1 MKLTNKIAIITG
13 GNRGIGA
20 AATRLFAEEGAKVVV
35 TYSNEETKQAA
46 TDVVQGIDAMA
57 IRCDVTDRSQ
67 VRNLIDQTL
76 TSFGKLDILVNN
88 AGVMGAHS
96 VDALD
101 EALVQNNMQVNVAG
115 PVLCTA
121 LAIEHLIASKGVII
135 NTSSIVGLSP
145 SLVNDIYTATKHAL
159 VGLTRS
165 WALKFGP
172 KGVRVNAV
180 APGPITTDLLAPLP
194 RETLDKMKSLCPLG
208 RLGKPEEIAQTMLFL
223 ASDMSS
229 YINGQTIVVDGGRF
243 MH

>member
-20 AATRLFAEEGAKVVV
+20 ATTRLFAEEGAKVVI
-35 TYSNEETKQAA
+35 TYSNDETKQAA

-57 IRCDVTDRSQ
+57 VRCDVTDRSQ
-67 VRNLIDQTL
+67 VQNLIDQTL

-208 RLGKPEEIAQTMLFL
+208 RLGKPEEIAQAMLFL